1 MHAQGCTLLGTSRAL
16 NWGAGCGQRGR
27 IDFDRIIQSVTK
39 EISKQIM
46 ITCPEGDGGGPIPK
60 LATIYYLCIIYIP
73 INTWKVLLVYNTF
86 QFSTKKKY
94 DMQRKREVRHID
106 DKY

>member
-46 ITCPEGDGGGPIPK
+46 IMCPEGDGGGPIPK

-86 QFSTKKKY
+86 QFSTKKIWHAKKEGSPTH
-94 DMQRKREVRHID
+94 RW
-106 DKY
+106 